1 MTLNRLYLF
10 LLMLPLFFCCKEADL
25 NDLLNRQQEQ
35 REQLQVLTELCNK
48 INKDIR
54 DLEVLVNA
62 GKDENYITAVK
73 ELPDSTGYI
82 ISFSK
87 SDPITIRH
95 GNKGSA
101 GDPGKPGND
110 GQNGSDGTDGS
121 DGEPGKDGEQGN
133 QGSDGHSGNKGEQ
146 GDPGQSPVVGIIQDP
161 DDNEFY
167 WTVQVGSAP
176 VEYLKDSDGN
186 RVKAKSTVTNG
197 STPQLSIEEFRGDG
211 GGFYW
216 AQQIGSGS
224 KEWLLVDGEKVK
236 AYAEDAVEP
245 SKFQSVDYSDPA
257 FVEFTLIDGI
267 TKIKVPRRG
276 GNIVF
281 TTASDFL
288 FFRRGERQTVTFTC
302 TGIEQNK
309 LNVSTPRGWNATG
322 DMTTGSFS
330 LTAPSATDA
339 TADPDGVVLLSGT
352 SRTGETIEAFLPV
365 TMLYKLPIPDFKGSR
380 VYNLFLEGDMVGE
393 ICREYIPVYSEN
405 SQATVIYP
413 YSGGQYATGLILE
426 NSGRISH
433 DGTTYTPEN
442 KSPASVSIYTED
454 GTAYY
459 TEQTRTGAQPG
470 LGDGFSPEL
479 LTDPDKNACSVIK
492 IGTQYWTAEN
502 LRTLTYTDGKPIDTN
517 LSGSNWTSSGAGGGG
532 GLKGDGACAVYNY
545 PNAKDPAARDDK
557 MTYGVLYNYN
567 AAQKV
572 IPLGWKLPR
581 EEDILVL
588 KNFLPTREALVLKES
603 GTGHWASTTSDVSN
617 LTGFT
622 ARGGGYR
629 DANGTFTAL
638 LNQGYWWTGSSQENV
653 YSVMMLNA
661 TNTDLKLV
669 SGENN
674 ARGYH
679 IRLLKK

>member
-10 LLMLPLFFCCKEADL
+10 LLMLPLFFCCKEVDL

-35 REQLQVLTELCNK
+35 GEQLQALTELCNK

-62 GKDENYITAVK
+62 GKDKNYITSVK
-73 ELPDSTGYI
+73 ELPDNSGYVV
-82 ISFSK
+82 SFSK

-95 GNKGSA
+95 GNKGPA

-110 GQNGSDGTDGS
+110 GQNGSDGTNGS
-121 DGEPGKDGEQGN
+121 DGEPGKDGESGN
-133 QGSDGHSGNKGEQ
+133 QGPDGSSGNKGEQ

-161 DDNEFY
+161 DDNELY
-167 WTVQVGSAP
+167 WTIQIGSAP

-186 RVKAKSTVTNG
+186 RVKAKSTVADG
-197 STPQLSIEEFRGDG
+197 STPRLSIEELRGDG

-216 AQQIGSGS
+216 MQQIGSGP

-236 AYAEDAVEP
+236 AHAENAVIP
-245 SKFQSVDYSDPA
+245 SKFESVDYSNPD

-267 TKIKVPRRG
+267 TKIKVPRG
-276 GNIVF
+276 GGSIVF
-281 TTASDFL
+281 TLTSDFL
-288 FFRRGERQTVTFTC
+288 FFRRNERQTVDFTC
-302 TGIEQNK
+302 TGIDESK
-309 LNVSTPRGWNATG
+309 LNISTPRGWNATG
-322 DMTTGSFS
+322 DPSTGSLS
-330 LTAPSATDA
+330 LTAPPITDRL
-339 TADPDGVVLLSGT
+339 ADPDGVVQLSGV

-365 TMLYKLPIPDFKGSR
+365 TMLYKLQIPDFKGSF
-380 VYNLFLEGDMVGE
+380 VYNLLLAGVKVGE
-393 ICREYIPVYSEN
+393 ICREYIPAYSTN

-413 YSGGQYATGLILE
+413 YSSGQYATGLILE

-433 DGTTYTPEN
+433 DGVTYTSGN

-454 GTAYY
+454 GTGYY
-459 TEQTRTGAQPG
+459 TEQTRTGTKPD
-470 LGDGFSPEL
+470 LGDGFKPEF
-479 LTDPDKNACSVIK
+479 LTDTDKNTYSVVK
-492 IGTQYWTAEN
+492 IGTQYWTSEN
-502 LRTLTYTDGKPIDTN
+502 IRTLTYADGKPIDTN

-532 GLKGDGACAVYNY
+532 IDGDGACAVYGY
-545 PNAKDPAARDDK
+545 PNAKDPAARNDK

-567 AAQKV
+567 AVQKV
-572 IPLGWKLPR
+572 ILPGWKLPR
-581 EEDILVL
+581 SEDVSVL
-588 KNFLPTREALVLKES
+588 KNFLSSREAFVLKES
-603 GTGHWASTTSDVSN
+603 GTQHWTSTTPDVSN

-629 DANGTFTAL
+629 DANGTFAAL
-638 LNQGYWWTGSSQENV
+638 LNQGYWWTGSSQEDV
-653 YSVMMLNA
+653 YSVMMLSA
-661 TNTDLKLV
+661 TNTELKLV